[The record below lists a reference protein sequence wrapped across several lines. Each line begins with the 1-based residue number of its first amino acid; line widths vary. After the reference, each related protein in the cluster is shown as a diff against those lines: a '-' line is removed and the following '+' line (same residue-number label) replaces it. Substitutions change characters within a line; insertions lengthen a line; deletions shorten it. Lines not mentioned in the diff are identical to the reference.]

1 MYGGNRPL
9 GGFGQGWQ
17 GGNRGGRNNNRGGY
31 GNPMYGNRGGMRPQG
46 WGGMGG
52 YGGMGGNQGGGWGNA
67 WGQPQNMGGNMGGY
81 GRMPNQMQP
90 NQGMNY
96 ANAVKNENVK
106 QEPANGNKPNA
117 APGVRPPAPGKQ
129 NGEPQKKKLR
139 LEQMGFGNMGSGF
152 GCSLF
157 VPNQGE
163 EMPTMLQMGY
173 AGEAPGMGFGDE
185 PEVKQEVKTEPK
197 AEAKPGDLEPKPTLG
212 KVGKVGGEMSSVNQ
226 EKKAEWPPALMDYI
240 SRAFSSCRNDQ
251 EKDKTEKYLKNIL
264 NGRLKSGSAYEI
276 DWENEPLPKDIF
288 TDKNKD
294 QKSKDINKSRDC
306 MFNPNLEQQEE
317 TEYRGVHDLT
327 VRKQTKSEKKKK
339 KIDQF
344 NNLNPD
350 VNFEIEDPM
359 SGLKKAARHMRFQ
372 SDQAERAKQ
381 KRQVPLSLQLVD
393 GAPRSFD
400 PMKMKIIG
408 TSTALFKPFLRLTTA
423 PEAWE
428 VRTRQQLPISFRAV
442 IKKWKEEHNYKWT
455 CEQLKSIR
463 QDLTVQGIRDEFMIE
478 VYESHARI
486 AIEASDHAEFNQCQ
500 SQLAQLYKDGRKSE
514 NQAEFAAYS
523 IIYCLYTKN
532 MTDMTKRLSQ
542 LSEDMAKDSLISDAL
557 KLRSHLSLGNYL
569 GFFRI
574 YKRSSTHMKLLVG
587 KFIERE
593 RRKAISTIV
602 KGLVDL
608 QGRQPFFF
616 NNTLWCEHSRMHPS
630 KLLPPMTCDPF
641 RSPQYGQKAI
651 LGLG

>member
-1 MYGGNRPL
+1 
-9 GGFGQGWQ
+9 
-17 GGNRGGRNNNRGGY
+17 
-31 GNPMYGNRGGMRPQG
+31 
-46 WGGMGG
+46 
-52 YGGMGGNQGGGWGNA
+52 
-67 WGQPQNMGGNMGGY
+67 
-81 GRMPNQMQP
+81 
-90 NQGMNY
+90 
-96 ANAVKNENVK
+96 
-106 QEPANGNKPNA
+106 
-117 APGVRPPAPGKQ
+117 
-129 NGEPQKKKLR
+129 
-139 LEQMGFGNMGSGF
+139 MGFGNMGSGF

-212 KVGKVGGEMSSVNQ
+212 KVGKVGGEMASVNQ

-372 SDQAERAKQ
+372 SDQ
-381 KRQVPLSLQLVD
+381 VTYSN
-393 GAPRSFD
+393 
-400 PMKMKIIG
+400 
-408 TSTALFKPFLRLTTA
+408 TSGESNKFLGG
-423 PEAWE
+423 
-428 VRTRQQLPISFRAV
+428 
-442 IKKWKEEHNYKWT
+442 
-455 CEQLKSIR
+455 KSK
-463 QDLTVQGIRDEFMIE
+463 TKT
-478 VYESHARI
+478 S
-486 AIEASDHAEFNQCQ
+486 S
-500 SQLAQLYKDGRKSE
+500 
-514 NQAEFAAYS
+514 S
-523 IIYCLYTKN
+523 II
-532 MTDMTKRLSQ
+532 
-542 LSEDMAKDSLISDAL
+542 
-557 KLRSHLSLGNYL
+557 
-569 GFFRI
+569 
-574 YKRSSTHMKLLVG
+574 V
-587 KFIERE
+587 
-593 RRKAISTIV
+593 TI
-602 KGLVDL
+602 G
-608 QGRQPFFF
+608 
-616 NNTLWCEHSRMHPS
+616 
-630 KLLPPMTCDPF
+630 
-641 RSPQYGQKAI
+641 
-651 LGLG
+651 